1 MMMMR
6 ASDGH
11 DVIGPTD
18 VTTTLHV
25 HYLDMQS
32 ILLFQTEMPRHQQF
46 VLHCWE
52 HDNFG

>member
-1 MMMMR
+1 MR

-25 HYLDMQS
+25 SKRLSLSLSHPIELS
-32 ILLFQTEMPRHQQF
+32 R
-46 VLHCWE
+46 
-52 HDNFG
+52 NFDAL

>member
-1 MMMMR
+1 MR

-25 HYLDMQS
+25 SQRLSLSHPIELSRND
-32 ILLFQTEMPRHQQF
+32 
-46 VLHCWE
+46 
-52 HDNFG
+52 GA